1 MKKYLQQVEG
11 FTLEEYDDGTSVLL
25 NSDSGIVHILNTIAT
40 LLYKL
45 CEEKLDEDD
54 LFNVFLTKLDLTD
67 CEVSLEEIRSDYEFI
82 INKFVPSGHCFSRIM
97 GSKQA
102 YCSANSVFFSGKEE
116 TEFHTRLV
124 YDCVCHKII
133 PYICYV

>member
-25 NSDSGIVHILNTIAT
+25 NSDSGIVHILNTTAT

-82 INKFVPSGHCFSRIM
+82 INRFV
-97 GSKQA
+97 QA
-102 YCSANSVFFSGKEE
+102 GIVSLE
-116 TEFHTRLV
+116 
-124 YDCVCHKII
+124 
-133 PYICYV
+133 